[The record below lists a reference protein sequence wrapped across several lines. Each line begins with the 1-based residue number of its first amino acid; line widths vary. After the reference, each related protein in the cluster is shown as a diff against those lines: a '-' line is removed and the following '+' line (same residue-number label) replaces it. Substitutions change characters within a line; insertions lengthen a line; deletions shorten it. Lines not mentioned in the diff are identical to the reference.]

1 MKNLLFCIFF
11 LSMGVVAQAQLSTSD
26 IFTEE
31 SINYIKIQLDAHG
44 QVSGKISEVGNGEWQ
59 ISALG
64 TIPKTDPKKLSSPL
78 TEEQVDTPEAAVK
91 TAIASYQ
98 ASGKSCA
105 EYQIQKRDEFW
116 QVLLL
121 DCQ

>member
-1 MKNLLFCIFF
+1 MTV
-11 LSMGVVAQAQLSTSD
+11 GAQAQLSTLD

-31 SINYIKIQLDAHG
+31 SINYIKLQLDAHD
-44 QVSGKISEVGNGEWQ
+44 QVSGKISELANGEWQ

-91 TAIASYQ
+91 TVLASYQ
-98 ASGKSCA
+98 ASNKTCA
-105 EYQIQKRDEFW
+105 EYQIRKRDEFW
-116 QVLLL
+116 HVLLL

>member
-1 MKNLLFCIFF
+1 MKTLFFSILF
-11 LSMGVVAQAQLSTSD
+11 LGMTVGAQAQLSTLD

-31 SINYIKIQLDAHG
+31 SINYIKLQLDAHD
-44 QVSGKISEVGNGEWQ
+44 QVSGKISELANGEWQ

-64 TIPKTDPKKLSSPL
+64 TIPKTDHKKLSSPL

-91 TAIASYQ
+91 TVLASYQ
-98 ASGKSCA
+98 ASNKTCA
-105 EYQIQKRDEFW
+105 EYQIRKRDEFW
-116 QVLLL
+116 HVLLL

>member
-1 MKNLLFCIFF
+1 MKTLIFSILF
-11 LSMGVVAQAQLSTSD
+11 LGMTVVAQAQLSTSN

-31 SINYIKIQLDAHG
+31 SINYIKIQLDVHG
-44 QVSGKISEVGNGEWQ
+44 QVSGKISEVAKGEWQ

-98 ASGKSCA
+98 ASGKSCT
-105 EYQIQKRDEFW
+105 EYRIQKRDELW